1 MALVV
6 LLRGI
11 NVGGHRTF
19 RPTLLAQALKE
30 YDVVNIGAA
39 GTFVVRKPSPRARLR
54 AELRSRLPVTTRFVF
69 CEGSDLLRLYSD
81 ELVDKPSPESGTI
94 RFVSF
99 LANASRI
106 RPAVTTHDSAG
117 PRLVRARDSLDQ
129 SACRRRVPSPH
140 EDDRLPRP
148 ARRAPRRASDHAKL
162 EYGQRGSTD
171 IKCRRRHNQRTDGQR
186 ANPRTPVRTAAE
198 DEYGNA

>member
-19 RPTLLAQALKE
+19 RPTLLAQALTE

-69 CEGSDLLRLYSD
+69 CEGTDLLRLYSD
-81 ELVDKPSPESGTI
+81 ELVDKPSSESGTV

-106 RPAVTTHDSAG
+106 RPQLPLTIPRGRDWFVRVTVLTNRLAVGEYRRHMKTISYLGQLDALLGAPVTTRNWNTVNAVLQILNAG
-117 PRLVRARDSLDQ
+117 GGTTSEPMGSGRSESVG
-129 SACRRRVPSPH
+129 RR
-140 EDDRLPRP
+140 
-148 ARRAPRRASDHAKL
+148 
-162 EYGQRGSTD
+162 
-171 IKCRRRHNQRTDGQR
+171 
-186 ANPRTPVRTAAE
+186 
-198 DEYGNA
+198 